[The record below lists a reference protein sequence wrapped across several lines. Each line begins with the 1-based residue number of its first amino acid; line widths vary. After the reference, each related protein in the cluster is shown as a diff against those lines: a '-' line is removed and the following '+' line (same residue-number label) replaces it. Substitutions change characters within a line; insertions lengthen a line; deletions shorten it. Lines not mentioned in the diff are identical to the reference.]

1 MITDIFHGATPIIS
15 ITDIR
20 RTAEIPDKL
29 EEALTRDTVTLRRTS
44 SVSESV
50 RAHLAIIR
58 DDGLEN
64 AAFEFLGKLREISD
78 IPVIMLPGKLD
89 EIYTL
94 MALSKGADMVMDG
107 SDIHTFELRARIA
120 ALLRR
125 SLDTRLNSNSRL
137 ISNGV
142 VSVDRL
148 EREVYANGSRI
159 RLTAI
164 EYGIL
169 EFLMQN
175 CGNVC
180 SSEDIYRTVWH
191 EQPFSVKKTVVEHI
205 RRIRSKIEPD
215 PHNPIYIRS
224 VSGIGYRME
233 RVAV

>member
-1 MITDIFHGATPIIS
+1 MITDKLHGATPIIS

-20 RTAEIPDKL
+20 KTAEIPDKL
-29 EEALTRDTVTLRRTS
+29 EESLTRDTVSLRRTS
-44 SVSESV
+44 SISESA

-64 AAFEFLGKLREISD
+64 PAFDFLEKLRGISD
-78 IPVIMLPGKLD
+78 IPVIMLPQKHD
-89 EIYTL
+89 EMYTL
-94 MALSKGADMVMDG
+94 MALSKGADVVMDG
-107 SDIHTFELRARIA
+107 NELMTFELRARIS

-125 SLDTRLNSNSRL
+125 SLSSNLNVNSRH
-137 ISNGV
+137 ISNGT

-148 EREVYANGSRI
+148 EREVYANGIRV

-169 EFLMQN
+169 EFLLQN

-180 SSEDIYRTVWH
+180 SSEDIYRKVWH
-191 EQPFSVKKTVVEHI
+191 EQPFCVKKTVVEHI

-224 VSGIGYRME
+224 VSGVGYRME
-233 RVAV
+233 RIAV